1 MIYTQETPNRLHVF
15 ISASRAEYDICL
27 NNTRHLLLLKQLQ
40 SHGFNYKDTFIGCY
54 REEGQDEPNTELT
67 VRVTIDKEDLPTILY
82 IAELFNQDAVLVVNS
97 VTYTAQLVFKGGATE
112 NIGTMTKV
120 SKCDIKGEC
129 FTYNFETQE
138 YWECL

>member
-1 MIYTQETPNRLHVF
+1 MIYTQETPNKLHVF
-15 ISASRAEYDICL
+15 ISASRAEYDNCL
-27 NNTRHLLLLKQLQ
+27 NSTRHLVLLKHLQ
-40 SHGFNYKDTFIGCY
+40 AHGFTYKDTFIGCY

-97 VTYTAQLVFKGGATE
+97 VTYTSQLVFKGGATE
-112 NIGTMTKV
+112 AIGTMTKV
-120 SKCDIKGEC
+120 NKSDIKGEC